1 MTPKPTSTFGVLFS
15 KSQYKEDNSIL
26 SNSMPGWS
34 ESTQSTK
41 KIDLSDKVLSQI
53 IDEENDRVQCAET
66 RK

>member
-1 MTPKPTSTFGVLFS
+1 
-15 KSQYKEDNSIL
+15 
-26 SNSMPGWS
+26 MPGWS

-66 RK
+66 RE